1 VIPDVSPDVSPETD
15 ADMDADM
22 TTDLSGG
29 KGGARGA
36 DAGGAAA
43 GDTAHACPHCGE
55 AVGPSD
61 QFCENCGGGLR
72 VLRGATADHVVGS
85 ASTTCRS
92 CGHDMEAADTDESGD
107 QYCPDCGA
115 LRDDGTDHIEID
127 LGTIAGVSDRG
138 RLHARNEDAMALGIR
153 TATESA
159 PAVLAAVVCDG
170 VSSVE
175 RPQLA
180 SRAATT
186 SALDVLLTERGS
198 EVTASTHLHTA
209 VAAAAK
215 AISTLPYDSGR
226 GAPSCTLVA
235 ALVENAAERSPEVT
249 VAWVGDSRAYW
260 LTAPGAAEHSTV
272 LTTDHS
278 WAVEIVALG
287 ELDEAA
293 AAADPRA
300 HAITRWMGADASDAP
315 SVTQLSPAG
324 PGVLLLCSDGLWN
337 YLPEAADLASAAFAA
352 GTSPYEMAAELTQYA
367 IDSGGRDNI
376 TVVAVPIAAT
386 ASGQGSA
393 HGQRS
398 AHAQG
403 SDRPGGGGQ

>member
-1 VIPDVSPDVSPETD
+1 VDVIPEID
-15 ADMDADM
+15 AEIDSEMDADM
-22 TTDLSGG
+22 TVDMSGG
-29 KGGARGA
+29 PGA
-36 DAGGAAA
+36 DDAADSGGRAATGAA
-43 GDTAHACPHCGE
+43 HPCPHCGE
-55 AVGPSD
+55 AVAPSD

-72 VLRGATADHVVGS
+72 VQRGATADHVVGS
-85 ASTTCRS
+85 TSTTCRS
-92 CGHDMEAADTDESGD
+92 CGHDTDAPDTDEAGD

-153 TATESA
+153 AATAGA
-159 PAVLAAVVCDG
+159 PAVVAAVVCDG

-180 SRAATT
+180 SRTATT
-186 SALDVLLTERGS
+186 SALDVLLTQRGA
-198 EVTASTHLHTA
+198 EVTATTHLHIA
-209 VAAAAK
+209 VSAAAK

-235 ALVENAAERSPEVT
+235 ALVEEVPEQIPEIT

-260 LTAPGAAEHSTV
+260 LTAPGVEEQSTV

-315 SVTQLSPAG
+315 SVTQLRPTG

-352 GTSPYEMAAELTQYA
+352 GTSPLEMAAELTQYA

-376 TVVAVPIAAT
+376 TVVAVPVAA
-386 ASGQGSA
+386 SVPGN
-393 HGQRS
+393 
-398 AHAQG
+398 
-403 SDRPGGGGQ
+403 DRHRGGDQ

>member
-1 VIPDVSPDVSPETD
+1 MIPEID
-15 ADMDADM
+15 AEMDADM
-22 TTDLSGG
+22 TVDMSGG
-29 KGGARGA
+29 SEPRTDTTGG
-36 DAGGAAA
+36 GG
-43 GDTAHACPHCGE
+43 GLDGVHPCPHCGE

-72 VLRGATADHVVGS
+72 VQRGATADHVVGS
-85 ASTTCRS
+85 TSTRCRS
-92 CGHDMEAADTDESGD
+92 CGHDTDAPDTDEAGD

-138 RLHARNEDAMALGIR
+138 RLHARNEDAMALGVR
-153 TATESA
+153 AATDAA

-186 SALDVLLTERGS
+186 SALDVLLTQRGA
-198 EVTASTHLHTA
+198 EVTATTHLHTA

-215 AISTLPYDSGR
+215 AISTLPYDTGR

-235 ALVENAAERSPEVT
+235 ALVEDAPAEPEPTPEIT

-260 LTAPGAAEHSTV
+260 LTAPGAEERSTV

-315 SVTQLSPAG
+315 SVTQLRPAG

-352 GTSPYEMAAELTQYA
+352 GASPHEMAAELTQYA

-376 TVVAVPIAAT
+376 TVVAVPVS
-386 ASGQGSA
+386 ASA
-393 HGQRS
+393 
-398 AHAQG
+398 
-403 SDRPGGGGQ
+403 PGGGEQ

>member
-1 VIPDVSPDVSPETD
+1 
-15 ADMDADM
+15 M
-22 TTDLSGG
+22 TTEVTTDV
-29 KGGARGA
+29 
-36 DAGGAAA
+36 
-43 GDTAHACPHCGE
+43 TQTCPHCGE
-55 AVGPSD
+55 QVGPSD

-72 VLRGATADHVVGS
+72 VLRGATADHVGA
-85 ASTTCRS
+85 ASTVCRS
-92 CGHDMEAADTDESGD
+92 CGREVDALDPDEPGD

-115 LRDDGTDHIEID
+115 LRDDGTDHIDID

-138 RLHARNEDAMALGIR
+138 LLHARNEDAMALGIR
-153 TATESA
+153 AATTSA

-170 VSSVE
+170 VSSVD

-180 SRAATT
+180 SRAATA
-186 SALDVLLTERGS
+186 SALDVLLTERNPD
-198 EVTASTHLHTA
+198 VTATAHIQTA
-209 VAAAAK
+209 VSAAAQ
-215 AISTLPYDSGR
+215 AIAGLPYDSGR

-235 ALVENAAERSPEVT
+235 ALVEGTEFADIT

-260 LTAPGAAEHSTV
+260 LTAPGGEERSTV

-287 ELDEAA
+287 ELDEAT

-315 SVTQLSPAG
+315 SVTQLRPAG

-352 GTSPYEMAAELTQYA
+352 GATPYEMATELTQYA
-367 IDSGGRDNI
+367 LDSGGRDNI
-376 TVVAVPIAAT
+376 TVVALPVVPGTDSGVENST
-386 ASGQGSA
+386 AETSPVRNGVG
-393 HGQRS
+393 H
-398 AHAQG
+398 
-403 SDRPGGGGQ
+403 GGGEQ

>member
-1 VIPDVSPDVSPETD
+1 MD
-15 ADMDADM
+15 AGMDADM
-22 TTDLSGG
+22 TVDMSGG
-29 KGGARGA
+29 SDTGAGSGADVGA
-36 DAGGAAA
+36 DAGGASDAA
-43 GDTAHACPHCGE
+43 HPCPHCGE

-61 QFCENCGGGLR
+61 QFCESCGGGLR

-85 ASTTCRS
+85 TSTTCRS
-92 CGHDMEAADTDESGD
+92 CGHDTDAPDTDEAGD

-153 TATESA
+153 AATAAA
-159 PAVLAAVVCDG
+159 PSVRAAVVCDG

-180 SRAATT
+180 SRTATR
-186 SALDVLLTERGS
+186 SALDVLLTERGA
-198 EVTASTHLHTA
+198 EVTATTHLHTA

-235 ALVENAAERSPEVT
+235 ALVEDVPARTPEVT

-260 LTAPGAAEHSTV
+260 LTAPGAEEPSAV

-315 SVTQLSPAG
+315 SVTQLRPAG

-352 GTSPYEMAAELTQYA
+352 GASPHEMAAELTQYA

-376 TVVAVPIAAT
+376 TVVALPV
-386 ASGQGSA
+386 ASG
-393 HGQRS
+393 
-398 AHAQG
+398 
-403 SDRPGGGGQ
+403 SDLHGGGEQ

>member
-1 VIPDVSPDVSPETD
+1 
-15 ADMDADM
+15 
-22 TTDLSGG
+22 
-29 KGGARGA
+29 
-36 DAGGAAA
+36 
-43 GDTAHACPHCGE
+43 
-55 AVGPSD
+55 
-61 QFCENCGGGLR
+61 
-72 VLRGATADHVVGS
+72 
-85 ASTTCRS
+85 
-92 CGHDMEAADTDESGD
+92 
-107 QYCPDCGA
+107 
-115 LRDDGTDHIEID
+115 
-127 LGTIAGVSDRG
+127 VSDRG
-138 RLHARNEDAMALGIR
+138 RLHARNEDAMALGVR
-153 TATESA
+153 AATDAA

-180 SRAATT
+180 SRAATK
-186 SALDVLLTERGS
+186 SALDVLLTQRGA
-198 EVTASTHLHTA
+198 EVTATTHLHTA

-215 AISTLPYDSGR
+215 AISTLPYDTGR

-235 ALVENAAERSPEVT
+235 ALVEDAPAAPEPTPEIT

-260 LTAPGAAEHSTV
+260 LTAPGAEEHSAV

-315 SVTQLSPAG
+315 SVTQLRPAG

-352 GTSPYEMAAELTQYA
+352 GASPYEMAAELTQYA
-367 IDSGGRDNI
+367 LDSGGRDNI
-376 TVVAVPIAAT
+376 TVVAVPVS
-386 ASGQGSA
+386 ASV
-393 HGQRS
+393 
-398 AHAQG
+398 
-403 SDRPGGGGQ
+403 PGGGEQ